1 MFESGQDGNVAAIRT
16 NVCVYPFL
24 YLKGVAFM
32 KCTTL
37 CYLIQ
42 DNKLLMLQRIKK
54 KEDVNKGKWIGV
66 GGKFE
71 KNESPD
77 ECAVREIYEET
88 GLSVHE
94 LKPRGIVTFCYNN
107 DDPEY
112 MHLFT
117 SESFSGELNE
127 NCNEGVLKWVE
138 KEKVYDLNLWEGDRI
153 FLDLLLKD
161 EPYFLLKLMYH
172 NDELLE
178 AVLNGKKVL

>member
-1 MFESGQDGNVAAIRT
+1 
-16 NVCVYPFL
+16 
-24 YLKGVAFM
+24 
-32 KCTTL
+32 
-37 CYLIQ
+37 
-42 DNKLLMLQRIKK
+42 
-54 KEDVNKGKWIGV
+54 
-66 GGKFE
+66 
-71 KNESPD
+71 
-77 ECAVREIYEET
+77 
-88 GLSVHE
+88 
-94 LKPRGIVTFCYNN
+94 
-107 DDPEY
+107 

-127 NCNEGVLKWVE
+127 NCSEGVLKWVE

>member
-1 MFESGQDGNVAAIRT
+1 
-16 NVCVYPFL
+16 
-24 YLKGVAFM
+24 
-32 KCTTL
+32 
-37 CYLIQ
+37 
-42 DNKLLMLQRIKK
+42 
-54 KEDVNKGKWIGV
+54 
-66 GGKFE
+66 
-71 KNESPD
+71 
-77 ECAVREIYEET
+77 
-88 GLSVHE
+88 
-94 LKPRGIVTFCYNN
+94 
-107 DDPEY
+107 